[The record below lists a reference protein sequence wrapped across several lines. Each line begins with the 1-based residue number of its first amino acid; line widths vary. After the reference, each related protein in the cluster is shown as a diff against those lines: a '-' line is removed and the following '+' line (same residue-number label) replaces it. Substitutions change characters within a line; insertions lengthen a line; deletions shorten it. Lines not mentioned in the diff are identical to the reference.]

1 MQIGRFISH
10 SARLAPLCGEY
21 VPIGVQMSG
30 APALW
35 QRGIT
40 GEGTVAAVIDSGV
53 DADHPDLAGRI
64 ADYIDLTGEGRQDDL
79 GHGTHV
85 AGTICACGRIS
96 GVAPGA
102 RLLVIKVIGR
112 TANCDDGL
120 VAKAIRLAVDWR
132 GPRGERVS
140 AINISLGGPTDSP
153 DLHGAVRYAVAHNVE
168 PVCAAGND
176 GDGQGGTSAPTY
188 PGAYREAVEVG
199 AIRADRTPT
208 TLFRNS
214 ESIDL
219 CAVGELV
226 DSTWPTRLGAPYACL
241 SGTSMAASH
250 ITGLLLLEEQMWDVI
265 NGRPFRDEAERWQFA
280 TVNVMPLDL
289 PRQQQGL
296 GLGFVRA
303 ELLPAGPLCHLVG
316 RRCVRRNG
324 RTG

>member
-1 MQIGRFISH
+1 MQIGRFVSH
-10 SARLAPLCGEY
+10 SARFAPLSGEY
-21 VPIGVQMSG
+21 VPIGVRMSG

-40 GEGTVAAVIDSGV
+40 GAGGVAAVIDSGV

-85 AGTICACGRIS
+85 AGTICACGRIR
-96 GVAPGA
+96 GVAPDA

-112 TANCDDGL
+112 TASCDDAL

-140 AINISLGGPTDSP
+140 AINISLGGPADSP
-153 DLHGAVRYAVAHNVE
+153 DLHGAICYAVAHNAE

-176 GDGQGGTSAPTY
+176 GDGQGGMPTPIY

-199 AIRADRTPT
+199 AVRADRTPT
-208 TLFRNS
+208 TLFRSS
-214 ESIDL
+214 ESMDL
-219 CAVGELV
+219 CAVGESV

-250 ITGLLLLEEQMWDVI
+250 ITGLLLLEEQMWEGI
-265 NGRPFRDEAERWQFA
+265 NGRPFRDEAERWAFA
-280 TVNVMPLDL
+280 TANVMPLDL
-289 PRQQQGL
+289 PREQQGL
-296 GLGFVRA
+296 GLGFARA
-303 ELLPAGPLCHLVG
+303 ELLPAGPLRHLIS
-316 RRCVRRNG
+316 RRYAWRNG
-324 RTG
+324 RTD